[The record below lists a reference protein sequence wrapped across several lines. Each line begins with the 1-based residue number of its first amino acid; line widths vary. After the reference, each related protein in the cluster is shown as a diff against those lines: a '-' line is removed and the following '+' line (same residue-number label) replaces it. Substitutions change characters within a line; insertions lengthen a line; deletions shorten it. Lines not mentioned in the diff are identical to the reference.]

1 MGRLDKIIENCEQNG
16 HLVGPKEVAYTILRI
31 ELDDP
36 QTAFSIIYGGNA
48 RYSDKFIS
56 TPDMTFLYEM
66 MKYSNQ
72 SAKDNAAKEIKMSFD
87 ENREAMIKLIKET
100 ENAMGTGEIEKK
112 DGLNII
118 KDIRVKLNDKFN
130 VVDNSKSSMVIV
142 EPKFNAVCECGRE
155 IYIPTKEDMIKKYNL
170 TEK

>member
-1 MGRLDKIIENCEQNG
+1 MGRIESVIENCEQNG
-16 HLVGPKEVAYTILRI
+16 HFVGAKEVAYTILRI

-36 QTAFSIIYGGNA
+36 IAAFSIIYGKSSADIEMFN
-48 RYSDKFIS
+48 SK
-56 TPDMTFLYEM
+56 PDMTFLYEM
-66 MKYSNQ
+66 IKYSSPKN
-72 SAKDNAAKEIKMSFD
+72 KDKADEENKMSFD
-87 ENREAMIKLIKET
+87 ENREAMIRLIKET
-100 ENAMGTGEIEKK
+100 EKAMESGEIEKK

-142 EPKFNAVCECGRE
+142 EPKFNSVCECGRE
-155 IYIPTKEDMIKKYNL
+155 IYVPTKEDLIRKYKL

>member
-48 RYSDKFIS
+48 KYSDKFIS

-66 MKYSNQ
+66 LKYSNQ
-72 SAKDNAAKEIKMSFD
+72 NAKDAAAKEIKMSFD

-155 IYIPTKEDMIKKYNL
+155 IYIPTKEDIIKKYNL